1 MPKILRIKK
10 AKMFIDIDCTQ
21 TKKYNQNAYGD
32 YFTSKKYQDEA
43 KLIAVLS
50 DGLGSGIKA
59 NILSC
64 MTATML
70 LKFIEGDQIPI
81 SKAAEIIMNSLP
93 VCQVRKI
100 SYSTFSA
107 IEVDEEGNAM
117 IVEEGNPEFIWL
129 RNGEVLKPEYEEKP
143 SKTFKNRCLKLYKIK
158 CKLGDRL
165 IFCSDGVTQS
175 GLGGGRLKLGL
186 RREGLI
192 TLIEDKLKET
202 PDVSATELSQYIVNQ
217 ARNIETDRLP
227 KDDIS
232 ACVLYFREP
241 RESLIFTGPPFH
253 QEKDSE
259 YAQLFADFK
268 GKKAI
273 AGGTTANLISREL
286 NIPITMDTQIS
297 IGKLPSCS
305 FMKGVD
311 LVTEG
316 ILTLTKTLEYLESG
330 NYDIDNAAGK
340 LVKFLLDSDC
350 ISFMVGAKLNQAHYD
365 PALPIEIEIR
375 KNIIKK
381 MANVL
386 QDKYYKRVNIQYM

>member
-1 MPKILRIKK
+1 
-10 AKMFIDIDCTQ
+10 MFIDIDCSQ
-21 TKKYNQNAYGD
+21 MKKYNQNAYGD
-32 YFTSKKYQDEA
+32 YFVSKRYPDESR
-43 KLIAVLS
+43 LIAVLS

-70 LKFIEGDQIPI
+70 LRFIENQQIPI
-81 SKAAEIIMNSLP
+81 RQAAEIIMNSLP
-93 VCQVRKI
+93 VCKVRRI

-107 IEVDEEGNAM
+107 IDVNDDGNAK
-117 IVEEGNPEFIWL
+117 IVEEGNPQFLWIRDNEIMEPAFETIQ
-129 RNGEVLKPEYEEKP
+129 
-143 SKTFKNRCLKLYKIK
+143 SKTFKNRKLKIYKPK
-158 CKLGDRL
+158 LKLGDRL
-165 IFCSDGVTQS
+165 IFCSDGVTQA

-192 TLIEDKLKET
+192 VLVKDKLAQH
-202 PDVSATELSQYIVNQ
+202 PDISSSELSQYIVNQ
-217 ARNIETDRLP
+217 ARNIETDRKP

-241 RESLIFTGPPFH
+241 REALIFTGPPYH
-253 QEKDSE
+253 QQKDKE
-259 YAQLFADFK
+259 YAEMFANFK

-286 NIPITMDTQIS
+286 NRPITMDTTIS
-297 IGKLPSCS
+297 IGKLPACS
-305 FMKGVD
+305 YMEGVD

-316 ILTLTKTLEYLESG
+316 ILTLTKTLEYLENG
-330 NYDIDNAAGK
+330 TPDIDNAAGK

-350 ISFMVGAKLNQAHYD
+350 INFMVGAKLNQALYD

-381 MANVL
+381 IACVL
-386 QDKYYKRVNIQYM
+386 QDKYFKKVNVQYM

>member
-1 MPKILRIKK
+1 M
-10 AKMFIDIDCTQ
+10 
-21 TKKYNQNAYGD
+21 KKYNQNAYGD
-32 YFTSKKYQDEA
+32 YFVSKRYPDEA

-70 LKFIEGDQIPI
+70 LKFIEGEQIPI

-93 VCQVRKI
+93 VCKVRRI

-107 IEVDEEGNAM
+107 IEVNDDGHAK
-117 IVEEGNPEFIWL
+117 IVEEGNPEFIWI
-129 RNGEVLKPEYEEKP
+129 RGNEIIQPKYEAIP
-143 SKTFKNRCLKLYKIK
+143 SKTFKNRCLRVYKLKLQ
-158 CKLGDRL
+158 LGDRL

-192 TLIEDKLKET
+192 ILLQDKLKEC
-202 PDVSATELSQYIVNQ
+202 PDISSTELSQYIVNQ

-232 ACVLYFREP
+232 SCVLYFREP
-241 RESLIFTGPPFH
+241 REALVFTGPPYH
-253 QEKDSE
+253 QQKDKE
-259 YAQLFADFK
+259 YAEMFANFK

-286 NIPITMDTQIS
+286 NRPITMDTTIS

-305 FMKGVD
+305 YMDGVD

-316 ILTLTKTLEYLESG
+316 ILTLTKTLEYLENGTS
-330 NYDIDNAAGK
+330 DIDNAAGK

-350 ISFMVGAKLNQAHYD
+350 INFMVGAKLNQAHYD

-381 MANVL
+381 MAYVL
-386 QDKYYKRVNIQYM
+386 QEKYFKKVNVQYM